1 MVVNDELRNLLDFSE
16 WHASLTLPMEA
27 SINSDLA
34 YDFIR
39 KRILNGE
46 FRPGQHL
53 NAKVLAKQISV
64 SVTPVRDALRQLE
77 TDRLVTINPRQG
89 AKVNAMNLKQFSE
102 LCELRMILE
111 IHAAGLAA
119 QRRSEVELHEIGV
132 ALEEMQ
138 EATTALIAGA
148 GDDQERHLAALVRAD
163 TQFHV
168 AILSAAKNELVR
180 DEILRLQLINRVMA
194 GAAEVTGSR
203 ILTTALEP
211 DHLRAVQAN
220 HASVYRAIER
230 RDVDAARAAM
240 EEGLRDIIEQMVRA
254 MTRRERDF
262 LTREFTERT

>member
-132 ALEEMQ
+132 A
-138 EATTALIAGA
+138 
-148 GDDQERHLAALVRAD
+148 
-163 TQFHV
+163 QFHV